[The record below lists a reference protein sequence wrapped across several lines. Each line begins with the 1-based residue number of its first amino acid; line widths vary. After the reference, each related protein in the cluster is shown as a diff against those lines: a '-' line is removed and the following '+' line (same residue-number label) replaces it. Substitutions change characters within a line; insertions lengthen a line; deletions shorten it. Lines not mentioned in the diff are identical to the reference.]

1 MPNTPFL
8 QTGQLIT
15 TRLRPAA
22 PGKDDLRG
30 VGSKEPLLP
39 CSSNLA
45 IPHHAQDNA
54 FILCLEMKSMWVKT
68 ELGDKDECAIRYCD
82 VGISANFPR

>member
-8 QTGQLIT
+8 QTGQLVT

-30 VGSKEPLLP
+30 VRSKEPVP
-39 CSSNLA
+39 PYSSNLA
-45 IPHHAQDNA
+45 IQHGQDIA

-68 ELGDKDECAIRYCD
+68 ELGDKDECVI
-82 VGISANFPR
+82 